1 MKRIIIILI
10 ILCFVNS
17 AYAFSK
23 NEGGD
28 CKICHRMTKE
38 EATKIL
44 NQIDPNI
51 TVEKIN
57 YSPVGGIYE
66 LFVKD
71 KKSKIGVVYLDF
83 KKKFLI
89 IGNVIDI
96 EAKKSLTEEAMEENR
111 IIDIKKIPLKDAL
124 IMGNKKGTK
133 KLYVFTDPECP
144 FCLKLHQ
151 ELEKLLIE
159 EPQLTVYLIVFGLDI
174 HPNATWKTESIICQ
188 SKENM
193 EEALKLLE
201 MSYQGK
207 EVPKINCGKN
217 YAEANKKLANSLGI
231 SGTPTI
237 ILPSGKVIS
246 GWRTKDDLKKL
257 IDSK

>member
-1 MKRIIIILI
+1 MRRIIFFIFLF
-10 ILCFVNS
+10 LFVSNV
-17 AYAFSK
+17 YGFSK
-23 NEGGD
+23 KDGGD
-28 CKICHRMTKE
+28 CRSCHKLSKE

-57 YSPVGGIYE
+57 YSPLSGVYE

-71 KKSKIGVVYLDF
+71 KKSKFGVVYLDF
-83 KKKFLI
+83 KKKYLI

-96 EAKKSLTEEAMEENR
+96 EGKKSITEEAMEEQR
-111 IIDIKKIPLKDAL
+111 KIDVSKIPLKDAL
-124 IMGNKKGTK
+124 IMGNKNGTK

-144 FCLKLHQ
+144 YCYKLHT
-151 ELEKLLIE
+151 ELENLIKE
-159 EPQLTVYLIVFGLDI
+159 EPNLTVYLIVFGLEI
-174 HPNATWKTESIICQ
+174 HPNANWKSESIICK
-188 SKENM
+188 SKESM

-201 MSYQGK
+201 LSYSGK
-207 EVPKINCGKN
+207 EVPKINCNKN

-237 ILPSGKVIS
+237 VLPNGKVIS
-246 GWRTKDDLKKL
+246 GWRTKDDLKK
-257 IDSK
+257 IINGK